1 MRILNTIEENY
12 DKQEIDETQRLKFKS
27 NLFKLYLFNFT
38 IGFSLISGV
47 IVPFYLIYGQF
58 TFLEF
63 MFLQSYYIIMVIIFE
78 IPCGIIADRI
88 SRKFSLILAGI
99 SYLITPLVYG
109 IITSKI
115 LFIIGETL
123 FSFSNALISGTNE
136 ALVYDNLKKIGREKS
151 ISKTMAKND
160 GMFLLGVIISA
171 PLGSIFASL
180 ISIRFVILL
189 MLFPYLIGTIITV
202 SLHKVDS
209 QFNNLKTKSSFQI
222 LKSGLIE
229 FKNNKVL
236 RTLVFE
242 KIVIEV
248 IIIFLVYTYQ
258 LYILLQFDFP
268 IIYFG
273 FIDAGLHISQF
284 LFLNL
289 IPHIESSIRDK
300 RKLLLINTIIPG
312 IGYILIALIRFTPLI
327 IILFI
332 IVIGLGLS
340 RYIIFTNGINR
351 QIKKDRA
358 TILSTINV
366 FSGILKAI
374 LYPLISVLVLLNI
387 NFLYLVFG
395 ALILVIALNSKIR
408 KEYL

>member
-1 MRILNTIEENY
+1 MKILEENHHKPEL
-12 DKQEIDETQRLKFKS
+12 DDTQNSKFKS
-27 NLFKLYLFNFT
+27 NILKLYLFNFT

-47 IVPFYLIYGQF
+47 IIPFYLIYGQF

-63 MFLQSYYIIMVIIFE
+63 MFLQSYYIIMVILFE

-88 SRKFSLILAGI
+88 SRKFSLILAGF

-109 IITSKI
+109 IIPNKI

-189 MLFPYLIGTIITV
+189 MLVPYLTGTIITL

-209 QFNNLKTKSSFQI
+209 QYNKIKNKSSFQI
-222 LKSGLIE
+222 LKSGLME

-242 KIVIEV
+242 KIVIEI

-258 LYILLQFDFP
+258 LYILWQFDFP
-268 IIYFG
+268 IVYFG

-284 LFLNL
+284 IFLNL
-289 IPHIESSIRDK
+289 IPHIESTIQDK
-300 RKLLLINTIIPG
+300 RKLLIINTIIPG

-327 IILFI
+327 IFLFI
-332 IVIGLGLS
+332 IIIGLGLS

-387 NFLYLVFG
+387 NFLYLIFG
-395 ALILVIALNSKIR
+395 TLILVFALNSKIR